1 VVFVEPSREVLRGR
15 PDLDQVV
22 RVPRPSERNR
32 GLTEQRFDVHRLV
45 RHARSALLLLL
56 DEPDNGGVAL
66 GKRPL
71 VGDARRSCRRDAKR
85 GEGEKRHEPETSR
98 CAQKSVPL
106 MRRVWMRTDPIPSR
120 QAPCWEA
127 PAGRGSVRLRRPT
140 HRAIVLRRQASG
152 AHPER
157 GKSDASCVGLS
168 SVWTPVWP
176 PSSAV
181 ALGRAGARAR
191 AGSRAPPRSAERGSR
206 RPSLG
211 RARVGAGASVSLPV

>member
-45 RHARSALLLLL
+45 RLARSALLLLL

-85 GEGEKRHEPETSR
+85 GEGEKGHEPETSR

-106 MRRVWMRTDPIPSR
+106 MRRVWMRTDPIHHDRRRVGKLQQVEDPCGCVARLTVRLFYGAKRAALTPSGGN
-120 QAPCWEA
+120 PTL
-127 PAGRGSVRLRRPT
+127 PAWASVRSGRRCGRPA
-140 HRAIVLRRQASG
+140 RLLLLG
-152 AHPER
+152 EPEQER
-157 GKSDASCVGLS
+157 VQ
-168 SVWTPVWP
+168 
-176 PSSAV
+176 
-181 ALGRAGARAR
+181 GRALLLAQ
-191 AGSRAPPRSAERGSR
+191 RSEEVVVHLSGEHA
-206 RPSLG
+206 
-211 RARVGAGASVSLPV
+211 